1 MTKVPALFLSLL
13 LAVSLAGPAM
23 AQQPG
28 TAYANFPSG
37 QGEPLAI
44 TCRPPQ
50 VLPNSRLPGPEVCKT
65 NLEWKRYRKDG
76 MEVAADG
83 FHDVPSEKWRSINP
97 GACHAGTM
105 GSGGTYV
112 AIFTTFTMVCD

>member
-1 MTKVPALFLSLL
+1 MKKTPALIFSLL
-13 LAVSLAGPAM
+13 LATPAL

-28 TAYANFPSG
+28 TSYANFPN
-37 QGEPLAI
+37 GEGDPLAI

-50 VLPNSRLPGPEVCKT
+50 VLPSSRLPGPEVCKT
-65 NLEWKRYRKDG
+65 NKEWKRYRKDG

-83 FHDVPSEKWRSINP
+83 VHDVPSEKWRSINP
-97 GACHAGTM
+97 GACRPGTV

-112 AIFTTFTMVCD
+112 AIFTTFTMVC

>member
-1 MTKVPALFLSLL
+1 MKKTPALFLSLM
-13 LAVSLAGPAM
+13 LAAPAM

-28 TAYANFPSG
+28 TAYSNFPSG
-37 QGEPLAI
+37 EGEPLAI

-65 NLEWKRYRKDG
+65 NQQWKRYRKDG

-83 FHDVPSEKWRSINP
+83 LHDVPSEKWRSINP
-97 GACHAGTM
+97 GACRPGTP
-105 GSGGTYV
+105 GSGGTMAMIY
-112 AIFTTFTMVCD
+112 TTITMICE